1 MVMLEEQL
9 DKISHDNRS
18 LLSDLQQSQKTFHKH
33 TMNLDKEH
41 RAKVDQLEMSKEE
54 DLQTIR
60 CKYEKILHLFEE
72 KIQRLQNLQSHQNVK
87 WIKEQAASLNEQMRS
102 QIEAEFDLNLQK

>member
-1 MVMLEEQL
+1 
-9 DKISHDNRS
+9 
-18 LLSDLQQSQKTFHKH
+18 
-33 TMNLDKEH
+33 MNLDKEH